1 MPVYGVFLFLT
12 PVITQKMYMT
22 KIYIKI
28 IHTSFCLQLFT
39 QLTYLTP
46 KSDNNEGQLT
56 TTRHYK
62 S

>member
-1 MPVYGVFLFLT
+1 
-12 PVITQKMYMT
+12 MYMT